1 MQHFPPGAARLTVV
15 ADPDGLVLDEAVLA
29 ELRGRQLEVVV
40 FEDPVSFRYAYESR
54 CRTYWDDGK
63 FPEVVVVAKQS
74 DSGSAKLPFDVMRA
88 GRRLP
93 LGLHDIFPGMSRTV
107 VAALGPAQL
116 DALYEAVECE
126 RPGILGDGATKD
138 FVLRHVFRISPE
150 LVREPEDLLRVLL
163 RMHHGGQSIPS
174 QLSERLVQALRASG
188 RFGDWPLDVITPD
201 RDAFFAFLQERWR
214 PFLDR
219 TSGSKATAGPQ
230 DCDLAC
236 PGPLHLPFDH
246 DNVRVYIDNLFIEGF
261 LRPIAHEAADS
272 FVDTWVAAGVQ
283 SPGGSAS
290 ADHGR
295 LVRLVEAAA
304 AAVPGQDARYGDW
317 LRFARMWA
325 EAVALDVHG
334 LAESTVA
341 AESTVVALRPRVD
354 DAFAQ
359 WLGQRYAGLANLPPV
374 PPIMLHHVPHLLA
387 RHLDD
392 APHHKA
398 ALLVVDGLSMDQWV
412 AVRKELTQLRP
423 DGFRFRENAV
433 FAWIPTLTSVSRQAV
448 FAGRPPFYFPPN
460 SIHSTSRE
468 PMLWRQFW
476 ADRGLADNAVAY
488 QKKLGDGSLDATAD
502 LVSAPRVRVAGL
514 VVDKVD
520 KIMHGMELG
529 APGMHGQVRQWTREG
544 GLAKLLDMVLDN
556 GFRVWLTSDHGNVE
570 ATGCGSPAS
579 GAVSDLR
586 GKRVHVYPSASLRRR
601 AAEEFPGARSWLPTG
616 LPADYL
622 PLLAPGRSAFVA
634 EGRRIVGHGGASLEE
649 VVVPLV
655 RIERSADA

>member
-1 MQHFPPGAARLTVV
+1 M
-15 ADPDGLVLDEAVLA
+15 
-29 ELRGRQLEVVV
+29 V
-40 FEDPVSFRYAYESR
+40 FEEPVSFRYAYESR

-63 FPEVVVVAKQS
+63 IPEVVVVAKQS
-74 DSGSAKLPFDVMRA
+74 DSGSAKLPYDVMRA

-107 VAALGPAQL
+107 VVALASAQL
-116 DALYEAVECE
+116 DALYESITRE
-126 RPGILGDGATKD
+126 RPGTLGDGATKD
-138 FVLRHVFRISPE
+138 FVLRHVFRISTE

-163 RMHHGGQSIPS
+163 RVHHGGQSIPS
-174 QLSERLVQALRASG
+174 QLGERLVQALRASG

-230 DCDLAC
+230 DCDLAY

-246 DNVRVYIDNLFIEGF
+246 DAVRVYIDNLFIEGF

-272 FVDTWVAAGVQ
+272 FAGTWVAAGVQ
-283 SPGGSAS
+283 SPGDSES
-290 ADHGR
+290 ADRGR
-295 LVRLVEAAA
+295 LVRLVKAAA
-304 AAVPGQDARYGDW
+304 KAVPGQDARYGDW

-325 EAVALDVHG
+325 EAVAPDVHG
-334 LAESTVA
+334 PAESTVA
-341 AESTVVALRPRVD
+341 ALRPRVD

-374 PPIMLHHVPHLLA
+374 PPIMLHHVPHVLA

-412 AVRKELTQLRP
+412 AVRKELTRLWP
-423 DGFRFRENAV
+423 DGFRFREDAV
-433 FAWIPTLTSVSRQAV
+433 FAWIPTLTSVSRQAA

-476 ADRGLADNAVAY
+476 ADRGLADSAVAY
-488 QKKLGDGSLDATAD
+488 HKKLGDGSLDATAD

-529 APGMHGQVRQWTREG
+529 TRGMHGQVRQWTREG
-544 GLAKLLDMVLDN
+544 GLAALLDLLLDS

-601 AAEEFPGARSWLPTG
+601 AAEEFPGARSWHPTG